1 MDDLMK
7 QRSQLVVKHNDL
19 IQRGKNNLTLTQQK
33 LIAYII
39 SLIKPTDTELK
50 KYEINVS
57 DFCELCGIDRN
68 YFYSEFKDII
78 DDIDNK
84 AFWIETEEKVFK
96 FRWFLKAEYIKHQG
110 KVLLLL
116 DDDIKDYLLGM
127 KERYTAYELYNILAM
142 KSKYSVSVY
151 ELYKSYSYKTEQTF
165 DIDTLKDLLSASHY
179 TNFKDFRTRVLEV
192 AIKDINQYTDLFVSY
207 DVIKRGRKVVKVKFN
222 IKKKQALERLQ
233 GYYNTIDVINKRN
246 NQIKGQISMFD
257 KSVEEMENE

>member
-1 MDDLMK
+1 MDELANK
-7 QRSQLVVKHNDL
+7 RGQLVVKHNDL
-19 IQRGKNNLTLTQQK
+19 IQKGKNNLTLTQQK
-33 LIAYII
+33 LIAYVI

-84 AFWIETEEKVFK
+84 AFWIDTEEKTFK
-96 FRWFLKAEYIKHQG
+96 FRWFLKAEYIRNKG

-116 DDDIKDYLLGM
+116 DDDIKAYLLGL

-151 ELYKSYSYKTEQTF
+151 ELYKSYAYKTEQTF
-165 DIDTLKDLLSASHY
+165 DIDELKYLLSAEHY

-192 AIKDINQYTDLFVSY
+192 AIKDINLYTDLSVSY

-222 IKKKQALERLQ
+222 IKRKPALERLQ
-233 GYYNTIDVINKRN
+233 GYYKTIDVINKRN
-246 NQIKGQISMFD
+246 NQIQGQISMFD
-257 KSVEEMENE
+257 RTAEEIENE